1 MSIAFIILFSFLNI
15 VINIPSPI
23 KIDSSNPFYITSNEI
38 LFEFHYKSEEKTD
51 IIFIFKPYLN
61 NVIYG
66 KVEVFTNMSIYQN
79 KAANNSNDNIFTQT
93 FIFNEQN
100 YITINSSN
108 PLSIGNGN
116 YFIYLVGNL
125 QCSFEVLLI
134 NEIKILDIK
143 QSYYFTNLFN
153 YLSQNHYDLKIQNLT
168 KNIHMNILA
177 YNKSCSSFEITN
189 NNQKIECDKE
199 IPNLLLLEKN
209 NEYLIKYSLDNYN
222 YFSINFINFKSE
234 FIQSLDE
241 LSKSK
246 NFIFLSNSIFNY
258 SINIENYKVNEH
270 FGFIIDY
277 PIKYSLNG
285 FYSEKENLD
294 EFKITVKKIGY
305 NYFIAQKNDI
315 QSNYFIF
322 KIKFLNSYYNQIKI
336 RKIDEINFINKFP
349 FLFNIAK
356 EKVYLFVFSEELLNY
371 FKNYD
376 SYIKLK
382 FDQENSMNIYLS
394 GFTKILKDKIFVSKI
409 GQIEAISFIN
419 IEKDGIF
426 EINML
431 SENFNELINS
441 NYLIT
446 NTDQTYTQIN
456 NKGEKIEIIGSGNKK
471 IFFCNLIMGDT
482 DFYEVFD
489 ISENKTEEKF
499 ENKGIKILNNQTL
512 ILKAI
517 INSYSIYE
525 IFIQNYDKKFHY
537 ISNSKMIYFSKYIK
551 YIIFPTFE
559 NMKIIAKLINSNS
572 QLLIISNKDQK
583 ELNSTQRFIELDHFE
598 KLEIEGNDS
607 LIHFFVALTNNTD
620 YSISNLNKA
629 EINKISEIF
638 IVPQKTNYDMIN
650 LLLNITQSEKDEIV
664 LYYIV
669 DYNIIPYSRN
679 KIDIMNKIT
688 LKRGEKEYIF
698 INNYIKN
705 DKANHLNNETFYIY
719 LLFEDKINLY
729 YQLNYSNYEILEENN
744 QILISPGLNRIFIG
758 YEKINYLKFDKCGK
772 DNISLDIYQNEEIN
786 EENIII
792 SDDKDL
798 ISCTKKE
805 NKGYLNLEVNFQDNF
820 LISLSHQNISIL
832 DNLIYNYDI
841 ELSIDNINKK
851 VVINYNPVSNFPQI
865 EYHIYMVDSSYYYNL
880 SDHCFINK
888 YINDIYTRK
897 FMFLSNGEEEMFS
910 QQLKIEGD
918 IKCDKFYAF
927 LIIAKEV
934 INGYIN
940 YHYYNPKTIYV
951 SKSICNVEPDGIYD
965 TKNETT
971 IIDDSSRVIPRIPD
985 YTTLYFILGFDNYN
999 YDINNNKVHFNLFL
1013 ISLTQETF
1021 PNNISLHLITNYTT
1035 KRNLQINVNEDE
1047 TIKSECILYHNEI
1060 KNQIKYECEFNT
1072 LGEDILYIKSLDI
1085 IELDSQKIEIPDSSF
1100 LHNIYK
1106 NNIQTALGNI
1116 FNKPLYI
1123 LENSIINSNEK
1134 GFNITGNLEQE
1145 FNNTNLIFQFHPD
1158 KNSKNIIQSKCVIYK
1173 LVEKKGIL
1181 QCIPE
1186 KQIITNIIDGYS
1198 NLDDGHLIVIFHNHD
1213 NKINM
1218 NNNSNINNSESSN
1231 GLATGAIIAIVFAA
1245 IIVIFGIIVIA
1256 LLIFKKK
1263 ENKKI
1268 YNIDNAKGM
1277 DFTSEKIVSNSSRK

>member
-1 MSIAFIILFSFLNI
+1 MSLPLFILFSFLNI
-15 VINIPSPI
+15 VINIPSSI
-23 KIDSSNPFYITSNEI
+23 KIDSSTPFYITSNEI
-38 LFEFHYKSEEKTD
+38 LFEFHYSSEEKTD
-51 IIFIFKPYLN
+51 IIFIFKPYSN
-61 NVIYG
+61 NDIYG
-66 KVEVFTNMSIYQN
+66 KVEVFTNMDIYQN
-79 KAANNSNDNIFTQT
+79 KTENYINENMFEQT
-93 FIFNEQN
+93 FIFKEQS

-108 PLSIGNGN
+108 PLNIGKGN
-116 YFIYLVGNL
+116 YYIYLVGNL
-125 QCSFEVLLI
+125 LCSFEVFLI

-143 QSYYFTNLFN
+143 QSYYFTNLFS

-168 KNIHMNILA
+168 KNIYMNILA
-177 YNKSCSSFEITN
+177 YNKSCSSFDIMK
-189 NNQKIECDKE
+189 NNQKIKCNKE
-199 IPNLLLLEKN
+199 IPNLFLLEKN
-209 NEYLIKYSLDNYN
+209 NEYIIKFSLENYN
-222 YFSINFINFKSE
+222 YFSINFINYKSE
-234 FIQSLDE
+234 FIQSMDE

-258 SINIENYKVNEH
+258 SINVENYKVNES

-277 PIKYSLNG
+277 PIKFSLEG
-285 FYSEKENLD
+285 FYSEKESLD
-294 EFKITVKKIGY
+294 EFKIIMKKIVY
-305 NYFIAQKNDI
+305 NYFIAKKNDI

-322 KIKFLNSYYNQIKI
+322 KIKFLNSYYNQVKIK
-336 RKIDEINFINKFP
+336 KIDEIYFINKFP
-349 FLFNIAK
+349 FLYNITK

-376 SYIKLK
+376 SFIKLK

-394 GFTKILKDKIFVSKI
+394 GYNKIFKDKIFISKI

-431 SENFNELINS
+431 TENFNKLINS
-441 NYLIT
+441 NYLLD
-446 NTDQTYTQIN
+446 NADQTYTQIN
-456 NKGEKIEIIGSGNKK
+456 NKGEKIEIIGSENRK

-489 ISENKTEEKF
+489 ISENRTEEKF
-499 ENKGIKILNNQTL
+499 NYKGIKILNNQTL
-512 ILKAI
+512 IIKAV

-525 IFIQNYDKKFHY
+525 IFFQNYNKKFHY
-537 ISNSKMIYFSKYIK
+537 ISNSKMIFFSKYIK

-572 QLLIISNKDQK
+572 QLSIISNKEQK
-583 ELNSTQRFIELDHFE
+583 ILDSTHRFIELDDFE

-607 LIHFFVALTNNTD
+607 LIYFFVALTNNTD
-620 YSISNLNKA
+620 YLISNLNKD
-629 EINKISEIF
+629 EINQIREIF
-638 IVPQKTNYDMIN
+638 IVPQRTNYDMIN

-698 INNYIKN
+698 ILNYIKN

-719 LLFEDKINLY
+719 LSFEDKVNLY

-758 YEKINYLKFDKCGK
+758 YENINYLKFDKCGK

-798 ISCTKKE
+798 ISCTKNEKE
-805 NKGYLNLEVNFQDNF
+805 GYLSLEVNFQDNF
-820 LISLSHQNISIL
+820 LISLSHQNLSIL

-865 EYHIYMVDSSYYYNL
+865 EYHIYMVDSTYYYNL

-888 YINDIYTRK
+888 YINDIYVRK
-897 FMFLSNGEEEMFS
+897 FMFLSNGVEEKFS

-918 IKCDKFYAF
+918 IKCDEFYAF

-951 SKSICNVEPDGIYD
+951 NKSICNVDPDDFND
-965 TKNETT
+965 TTNKTN
-971 IIDDSSRVIPRIPD
+971 IIDESSGVIPGFID
-985 YTTLYFILGFDNYN
+985 YTTRYFILGSDNYN
-999 YDINNNKVHFNLFL
+999 YDINNNKVTFNLFFA
-1013 ISLTQETF
+1013 SLTQETF
-1021 PNNISLHLITNYTT
+1021 PNNISLYLTTNYTI
-1035 KRNLQINVNEDE
+1035 KRNLQINESEDS
-1047 TIKSECILYHNEI
+1047 TIKSECILYHDEI

-1072 LGEDILYIKSLDI
+1072 LGEDILNIKSLDI
-1085 IELDSQKIEIPDSSF
+1085 IEFNSQKIEIQDSSF
-1100 LHNIYK
+1100 LHTKYK
-1106 NNIQTALGNI
+1106 NNIQNAVGNI

-1123 LENSIINSNEK
+1123 LEDSIINSNENE
-1134 GFNITGNLEQE
+1134 FNITGNLEQE
-1145 FNNTNLIFQFHPD
+1145 SNNTNLFFQFHPD
-1158 KNSKNIIQSKCVIYK
+1158 KNSENIIQSKCEIYK
-1173 LVEKKGIL
+1173 LAEKKVIL

-1186 KQIITNIIDGYS
+1186 NQIISNIIDGYS
-1198 NLDDGHLIVIFHNHD
+1198 DLDDGHLIVIFHNHD

-1218 NNNSNINNSESSN
+1218 KYNFTINHSESGN
-1231 GLATGAIIAIVFAA
+1231 RLATGAIIAIIIASIFVIAGSTA
-1245 IIVIFGIIVIA
+1245 III
-1256 LLIFKKK
+1256 LIYKKK
-1263 ENKKI
+1263 EKKKS
-1268 YNIDNAKGM
+1268 YNIDNTKGL
-1277 DFTSEKIVSNSSRK
+1277 DYTSEKIGSSSSHA